1 MTTRVPAGEHLAEPP
16 SRDGGRLQ
24 RLCGEGRRGAVLR
37 CLLAAGA
44 LGASAAWA
52 QPDAAGVEV
61 AAMALGSADLSPALR
76 AAWPSGKPEPQGL
89 VLEAPPAL
97 SLSTTRAE
105 PAYRFRGSESNEL
118 QSLSY
123 RWWLG
128 SGRAAVGFGLGS
140 IGYVVQLPAEGDQAA
155 TTVVGSVPTASIGL
169 RYALSPTTQAY
180 ADGSRTAGL
189 AGQDAVFY
197 NAKAGIEWKPVKS
210 RFGFEGG
217 RFGVQL
223 DSGYRMSLR
232 TRKGGLSIYLR
243 RTF

>member
-1 MTTRVPAGEHLAEPP
+1 MTTCVLVGEGPSEPLP
-16 SRDGGRLQ
+16 RHGGRFPRFCQGGPGTKLPG
-24 RLCGEGRRGAVLR
+24 LVL
-37 CLLAAGA
+37 
-44 LGASAAWA
+44 
-52 QPDAAGVEV
+52 VV
-61 AAMALGSADLSPALR
+61 AALGSGGSWAEPGPGDAEL
-76 AAWPSGKPEPQGL
+76 AATGVGGGELLQAARTAWEAPREAQQGL
-89 VLEAPPAL
+89 ILEPPAL
-97 SLSTTRAE
+97 SLSVSRAD

-118 QSLSY
+118 QGVSY

-140 IGYVVQLPAEGDQAA
+140 IGYVVQLPAARDTAA

-169 RYALSPTTQAY
+169 RFALSPTAQAY
-180 ADGSRTAGL
+180 ADGSRTTGL
-189 AGQDAVFY
+189 AGQDDVFY

-223 DSGYRMSLR
+223 DSGYRVSFR